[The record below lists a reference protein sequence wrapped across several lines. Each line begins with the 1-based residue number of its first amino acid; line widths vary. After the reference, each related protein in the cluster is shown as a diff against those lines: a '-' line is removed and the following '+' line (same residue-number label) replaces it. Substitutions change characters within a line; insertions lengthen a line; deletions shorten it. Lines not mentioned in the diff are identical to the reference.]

1 MGPII
6 IKSKFFTKAVSWVV
20 SVYAITLFPFIISSS
35 DMDEFT
41 MNHEL
46 IHYEQQKELYLI
58 GFYVL
63 YVYDYIKGVL
73 KYQDKEQAYRNIR
86 FEQEAYL
93 NDNDLGYISKR
104 KRNSWKKYSV

>member
-1 MGPII
+1 MGPIL
-6 IKSKFFTKAVSWVV
+6 IKSKLFTKAISWVV

-35 DMDEFT
+35 EMDEFT

-86 FEQEAYL
+86 FEQEAYS
-93 NDNDLGYISKR
+93 NDSNLGYISKR
-104 KRNSWKKYSV
+104 QRNSWKKYSV